1 MIDKISL
8 CRALLGFA
16 ALTCLQP
23 LQVVAQDYEANE
35 VARAED
41 GSWSVEDLGQGVHLF
56 RWWPG
61 FYVSPFVVGDG
72 EVLAVDP
79 VSRDVALL
87 YREAIAAVTDAPVT
101 KIIYSHDHRDHI
113 VGADV
118 LAPDAE
124 IYAHPGTLESLQ
136 RRGDSDVPLPTQLVD
151 DGDRVSV
158 HYFESLQGGGDSDV
172 PLPTQ
177 LVDDGDSVSIQ
188 GRSVGVHYFGP
199 NHGDSNIAMSFDT
212 DLGRMLVFVDT
223 LEIGIVPYRT
233 LPDTNVHGYIAS
245 LRGAA
250 ELEVDWV
257 LGGHSGPGPAV
268 WIENYLNYFLD
279 MEQALIKAEAS
290 ISEPPSDSVEDVI
303 AQGEVYSDAII
314 ARAIDELRPTYGH
327 WRGFEAWAPLNAQTV
342 RMYLI
347 TGN

>member
-1 MIDKISL
+1 MPKCIFPNGLVIL
-8 CRALLGFA
+8 AVLL
-16 ALTCLQP
+16 CLQP
-23 LQVVAQDYEANE
+23 LSALSQEYRPNE

-41 GSWSVEDLGQGVHLF
+41 NSWSVEDLGEGVHLF

-72 EVLAVDP
+72 AVLAVDP
-79 VSRDVALL
+79 VSRAVAPL
-87 YREAIAAVTDAPVT
+87 YRQAIAAVTDAPVT
-101 KIIYSHDHRDHI
+101 TIVYSHDHRDHI
-113 VGADV
+113 VGADI

-124 IYAHPGTLESLQ
+124 IFAHPGTLASLQ
-136 RRGDSDVPLPTQLVD
+136 RRGDPDIPHPTQLVD
-151 DGDRVSV
+151 DGD
-158 HYFESLQGGGDSDV
+158 HITI
-172 PLPTQ
+172 P
-177 LVDDGDSVSIQ
+177 

-199 NHGDSNIAMSFDT
+199 NHGQSNIALSFT
-212 DLGRMLVFVDT
+212 TALGKMLVFVDT

-250 ELEVDWV
+250 DLDVDWV

-268 WIENYLNYFLD
+268 WIDNYLNYFLD
-279 MEQALIKAEAS
+279 MEQALITAEAET
-290 ISEPPSDSVEDVI
+290 SEPPASSVEDVI
-303 AQGEVYSDAII
+303 SQGERYTDSVIAKAI
-314 ARAIDELRPTYGH
+314 ATLRPTYGH

-342 RMYLI
+342 RMYII